1 MIIAQNII
9 SPEIPTLHPSEDPVE
24 ALNLMDEFRVAHL
37 PVVENGKYIGMA
49 SETAMMAASESVSD
63 ANLQYGNLIDGSV
76 EPHEHILEVLKSAGE
91 FHLTVIPVV
100 DNEKN
105 YIGCITLED
114 LVEKLSQMQGAQ
126 SRGGIIV
133 LEMNENDYSLQQVAR
148 IVEENDAKIL
158 STSVNPGDNGMIE
171 VNLKVSEPDLNA
183 ILQSFDRFG
192 YSIKASYQE
201 PEYTEDLKKR
211 YEELMR
217 YLNI

>member
-1 MIIAQNII
+1 MITAINII
-9 SPEIPTLHPSEDPVE
+9 NSSIPTLTANEDPVE
-24 ALNLMDEFRVAHL
+24 ALNLMDEYRVAHL
-37 PVVENGKYIGMA
+37 PVVDNGKFLGMA
-49 SETAMMAASESVSD
+49 SETAMMGASNVISEAA
-63 ANLQYGNLIDGSV
+63 LGYGNLIDGSV

-91 FHLTVIPVV
+91 LHLTVIPVV
-100 DNEKN
+100 DSEKN
-105 YIGCITLED
+105 YHGAITLED

-133 LEMNENDYSLQQVAR
+133 LEMREKDYSLQQVAR

-158 STSVNPGDNGMIE
+158 STSVNASEDGMIE
-171 VNLKVSEPDLNA
+171 VNLKISEPDLNA

-192 YSIKASYQE
+192 YTIKGSYQE
-201 PEYTEDLKKR
+201 PEYTEDLRKR